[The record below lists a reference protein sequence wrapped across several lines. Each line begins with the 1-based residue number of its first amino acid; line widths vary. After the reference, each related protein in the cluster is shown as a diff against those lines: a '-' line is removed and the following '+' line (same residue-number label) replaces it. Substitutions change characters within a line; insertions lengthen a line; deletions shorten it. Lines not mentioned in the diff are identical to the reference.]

1 MTARVLVSIVTYNSD
16 RYLKTCLESLQVQ
29 SYKDFSISLWDNAS
43 TDGTGAI
50 IEEYRNFINILH
62 LSQSNVGFSAAHNRL
77 ISPPTEDAS
86 SDASSEYVLVIN
98 PDIILD
104 TQFLDILTQE
114 MDRDQRVG
122 SATGK
127 LWRWQTESMDLQD
140 FLAQHQLSPK
150 MLDSTGIYFTPNQR
164 HLDRGAGE
172 LDKGQYNRREYVFGA
187 SGAAAFYRCAM
198 LQDVAY
204 RDQYFDENFFAYR
217 EDADLAWRAQWM
229 GWRCLYVPEATAYHA
244 RRVVPERRS
253 TLPDAINMHSFKNRF
268 LLRVKNMDFATYARF
283 FIPITVRDA
292 GILAYVLIREWS
304 SLTGIPLLL
313 KAFPQ
318 TWAIR
323 KSFKARRRVSG
334 REIRS
339 WFSNHPVAK
348 PIND

>member
-114 MDRDQRVG
+114 MDRDQRAG

-127 LWRWQTESMDLQD
+127 LWLGPGDEV
-140 FLAQHQLSPK
+140 LASDKKRSAL
-150 MLDSTGIYFTPNQR
+150 PN
-164 HLDRGAGE
+164 
-172 LDKGQYNRREYVFGA
+172 
-187 SGAAAFYRCAM
+187 
-198 LQDVAY
+198 
-204 RDQYFDENFFAYR
+204 
-217 EDADLAWRAQWM
+217 
-229 GWRCLYVPEATAYHA
+229 
-244 RRVVPERRS
+244 S
-253 TLPDAINMHSFKNRF
+253 TLSNKPSWK
-268 LLRVKNMDFATYARF
+268 T
-283 FIPITVRDA
+283 
-292 GILAYVLIREWS
+292 S
-304 SLTGIPLLL
+304 SP
-313 KAFPQ
+313 A
-318 TWAIR
+318 A
-323 KSFKARRRVSG
+323 SA
-334 REIRS
+334 
-339 WFSNHPVAK
+339 
-348 PIND
+348 